1 MTVIDADGHVT
12 ESTEQV
18 VKYMDAP
25 FRNRQ
30 LVFPIVPADG
40 WDRRLITKFHDT
52 AATADA
58 WLRALDKGGM
68 EQAVLFPTLGLFMSF
83 IKDRTWAV
91 QFCRA
96 YNTLMHEEFITA
108 SPRLRAVALLPIQ
121 DPEAAAEE
129 LELADRAP
137 ELLRRSLGV
146 LDRQEGDGSE
156 TRARRDE
163 LLVHEGV
170 VRAAELHR
178 PGAILDEAHEEPER
192 REEHRLLHAALV
204 ERPEPG
210 VGGRGGVV
218 ELRDEPP
225 VPAVGRNDREDEL
238 PVAERRVHVL
248 HHLLGGL
255 GHV

>member
-1 MTVIDADGHVT
+1 MRLDEPREEVHAAAAQMRARGVDGEHHV
-12 ESTEQV
+12 E
-18 VKYMDAP
+18 P
-25 FRNRQ
+25 
-30 LVFPIVPADG
+30 
-40 WDRRLITKFHDT
+40 
-52 AATADA
+52 
-58 WLRALDKGGM
+58 
-68 EQAVLFPTLGLFMSF
+68 LGLFV
-83 IKDRTWAV
+83 DRREALVAQDVAAV
-91 QFCRA
+91 GRQHRA
-96 YNTLMHEEFITA
+96 D
-108 SPRLRAVALLPIQ
+108 VA
-121 DPEAAAEE
+121 
-129 LELADRAP
+129 ELADRAP

-255 GHV
+255 GHVAIGVDDCHGPVLLTASCRSR